1 MQVKVASPWDGLVET
16 LIESGRYASADEAVE
31 DGLRLLQERESKL
44 DWLRAKIGRSL
55 AAGGETSDADVEQ
68 ALDAATE
75 RLSAT
80 GS

>member
-55 AAGGETSDADVEQ
+55 AEGGETSDADVEQ